1 MERAGGVG
9 GRDECVELLFF
20 FVVVMSLRFL
30 SLRPDVGSLSFDVQ
44 SSETVLTL
52 IYLAPFI
59 YLICNVD
66 TKETQRLQ
74 LKPSY
79 KPNLVRSPT
88 TVHH

>member
-20 FVVVMSLRFL
+20 FVVVMSLRFE
-30 SLRPDVGSLSFDVQ
+30 LRPDVGSLSFDVQ

-66 TKETQRLQ
+66 IKETQRLK

>member
-1 MERAGGVG
+1 M
-9 GRDECVELLFF
+9 CVCGTAVFF
-20 FVVVMSLRFL
+20 CCCVSLRFL
-30 SLRPDVGSLSFDVQ
+30 SRFFELELRPDVGSLSFDVQ

-66 TKETQRLQ
+66 TKETQRLK